1 VNEEQI
7 ERLVRDPLRKLKD
20 AGRLTDWFQRRKM
33 QPSGTWDV
41 SGPDIRL
48 RAASTRMLVAAGH
61 PRQWGAQGPLEPEP
75 YLLPDLVTLPRC

>member
-33 QPSGTWDV
+33 QPSGTW
-41 SGPDIRL
+41 SAIGCHGPGT
-48 RAASTRMLVAAGH
+48 AS
-61 PRQWGAQGPLEPEP
+61 
-75 YLLPDLVTLPRC
+75 